1 MRITEIQ
8 SAGLRH
14 HTPAGGWTNKS
25 WSIAVGGK
33 AGALDHSSMSV
44 LDSGRVIAMTA
55 ISRRSLLNMLPAILM
70 ASNARRGF
78 PAPKKVIVGAH
89 PWVYAANQPHNDIT
103 PILESIFEDMSYA
116 GMDAIELM
124 DNALRP
130 EDSVSRIRDL
140 SQKYRLPVLG
150 TSYGANL
157 WKRED
162 HEAILKEI
170 TVVIERLSKLGG
182 RTLGTSVGNAGSPK
196 TPEQLDAQAEVLRRI
211 IAISDD
217 NGVVLNLHNHI
228 YEVADNE
235 HDLKGTI
242 QRIPTVKL
250 GPDLD
255 WLRGAGVDPLDFI
268 HRYGNRIVFA
278 HLRDRKAD
286 GKWSEAMGEGNTDFA
301 SIGKSLHELNFS
313 GDLVIE
319 LAHPAG
325 LQLTRPLRDSLKMS
339 RSFVRDVMGY

>member
-1 MRITEIQ
+1 
-8 SAGLRH
+8 
-14 HTPAGGWTNKS
+14 
-25 WSIAVGGK
+25 
-33 AGALDHSSMSV
+33 
-44 LDSGRVIAMTA
+44 
-55 ISRRSLLNMLPAILM
+55 M
-70 ASNARRGF
+70 ASRAKRCLA
-78 PAPKKVIVGAH
+78 APKKVVVGAH
-89 PWVYAANQPHNDIT
+89 PWVYAAKQPHNDIT

-140 SQKYRLPVLG
+140 SQKHRLPVLG

-162 HEAILKEI
+162 HEAILKEV
-170 TVVIERLSKLGG
+170 TVVIERLSRLGG
-182 RTLGTSVGNAGSPK
+182 RTLGTSVGNAGGLK
-196 TPEQLDAQAEVLRRI
+196 TPEQLDAQADILRKM
-211 IAISDD
+211 ISICDD
-217 NGVVLNLHNHI
+217 HGVVLNLHNHI
-228 YEVADNE
+228 YEVANDE
-235 HDLKGTI
+235 HDLKGTLE
-242 QRIPTVKL
+242 RIPTVKL

-301 SIGKSLHELNFS
+301 AIGKALRGLNFS

-319 LAHPAG
+319 LAHSG
-325 LQLTRPLRDSLKMS
+325 ELQLTRPLRDSLKMS
-339 RSFVRDVMGY
+339 RNFVREVMGY